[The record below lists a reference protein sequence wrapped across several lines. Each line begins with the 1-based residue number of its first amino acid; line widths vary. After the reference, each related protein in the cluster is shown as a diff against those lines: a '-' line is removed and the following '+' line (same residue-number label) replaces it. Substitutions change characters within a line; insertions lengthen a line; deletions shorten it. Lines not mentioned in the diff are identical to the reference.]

1 MKFNLNP
8 PTETAALLP
17 WQQIARYRSRRRPMI
32 TTDLIGPRIVL
43 RGERG
48 YLRSLRAAEMAAW
61 ETASKKIFQPNPAP
75 ATPAA
80 ALRDSR

>member
-1 MKFNLNP
+1 LFTSEL
-8 PTETAALLP
+8 A
-17 WQQIARYRSRRRPMI
+17 
-32 TTDLIGPRIVL
+32 GPRIVL

-61 ETASKKIFQPNPAP
+61 ETASNKSFRTNPAP
-75 ATPAA
+75 AQPAA

>member
-1 MKFNLNP
+1 MKMKLNA
-8 PTETAALLP
+8 PTETAVLLP
-17 WQQIARYRSRRRPMI
+17 WQQIARYRSRRR
-32 TTDLIGPRIVL
+32 TLFTSELAGPRIVL

-61 ETASKKIFQPNPAP
+61 ETASNKSFRTNPAP
-75 ATPAA
+75 AQPAA